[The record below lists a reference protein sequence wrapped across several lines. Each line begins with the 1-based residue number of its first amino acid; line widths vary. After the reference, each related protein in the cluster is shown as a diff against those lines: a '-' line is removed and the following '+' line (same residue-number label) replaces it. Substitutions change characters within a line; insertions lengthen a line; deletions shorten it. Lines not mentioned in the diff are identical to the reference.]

1 MVTLGSIYSMKIRL
15 DVPLEKQEDDYTC
28 TPVCMKMVLEYIRDK
43 FSEGLPD
50 LHSSIIAKTIKTKS
64 SVDEGGTTF
73 ENIELINEKLKKARP
88 SLRFT
93 AVSGQNLNEIRDELG
108 NDRPVIAWV
117 MMPSSQGDY
126 PHSKVITGIDDEEKL
141 QIYCN
146 DPVYE
151 KEEMPIRKFWDMWER
166 AYRIL
171 IKVEIGEE
179 KQRSIE
185 EWVNNQG
192 NLRGSQL

>member
-1 MVTLGSIYSMKIRL
+1 MVTLGTIYTMKIRL
-15 DVPLEKQEDDYTC
+15 DVPLEKQEEDYTC

-50 LHSSIIAKTIKTKS
+50 LDSSIIAKTIKTKAS
-64 SVDEGGTTF
+64 ADEGGTTF
-73 ENIELINEKLKKARP
+73 ENIELINEKLKKTRP
-88 SLRFT
+88 SLRFV
-93 AVSGQNLNEIRDELG
+93 AVWGQNFSEIKDELE
-108 NDRPVIAWV
+108 NDHPVIAWV

-141 QIYCN
+141 LIYCN

-151 KEEMPIRKFWDMWER
+151 REDIPLTKFYNMWER

-185 EWVNNQG
+185 EWVSNQG

>member
-1 MVTLGSIYSMKIRL
+1 MVTLGSTYSMKIKL

-50 LHSSIIAKTIKTKS
+50 MDSSIIAKTIKTKA

-88 SLRFT
+88 SLSFT
-93 AVSGQNLNEIRDELG
+93 AVSGASVKDIKDELE
-108 NDRPVIAWV
+108 NDHPVIAWV
-117 MMPSSQGDY
+117 MMPSSKGDY
-126 PHSKVITGIDDEEKL
+126 PHSKVITGFDDEEKL
-141 QIYCN
+141 HIYCN

-151 KEEMPIRKFWDMWER
+151 REEIPLRKFYDMWEK

-185 EWVNNQG
+185 EWVSDQEKLG
-192 NLRGSQL
+192 ASQK

>member
-1 MVTLGSIYSMKIRL
+1 MATLGTIYTMKIRL
-15 DVPLEKQEDDYTC
+15 DVPLEKQEEDYTC

-50 LHSSIIAKTIKTKS
+50 LDSSIIAKTIKTKAS
-64 SVDEGGTTF
+64 ADEGGTTF
-73 ENIELINEKLKKARP
+73 ENIELINEKLKKTRP
-88 SLRFT
+88 SLRFV
-93 AVSGQNLNEIRDELG
+93 AVWGQNFSEIKDELE
-108 NDRPVIAWV
+108 NDHPVIAWV

-141 QIYCN
+141 LIYCN

-151 KEEMPIRKFWDMWER
+151 REDIPLTKFYNMWER

-185 EWVNNQG
+185 EWVSNQG